1 METTAMTFPAIPA
14 QVMPI
19 VLLSLSNVFMTFAWY
34 GHLRFKEQPLF
45 LVIIVSWLIAFFE
58 YCLAVPANRYGNAV
72 YSAAELKTIQEV
84 LSLSVFAIFSVLY
97 LKEPIGF
104 SQVVGFG
111 FIALGA
117 FFVFSGKP

>member
-1 METTAMTFPAIPA
+1 MSLTMPP

-34 GHLRFKEQPLF
+34 GHLRFKEQPLL

-58 YCLAVPANRYGNAV
+58 YCLAVPANRYGNAI

-84 LSLSVFAIFSVLY
+84 LTLSVFAIFSVFY
-97 LKEPIGF
+97 LKEPIGLN
-104 SQVVGFG
+104 QVIGFA

-117 FFVFSGKP
+117 FFVFSGRP